1 MVDIAAAR
9 GIVTPRDKQAMAYL
23 VNRTELTVEWGHCDP
38 AGIVFNSRFF
48 EYFDIGTWLLFEVAL
63 GVKRSEIAE
72 VFGIVG
78 YPIVDAKARF
88 IAPVKFGDRIEIASI
103 VTEFR
108 RSSFDVEH
116 RISNQGQIAA
126 EGNETRVWVGRNP
139 DNPAQL
145 RSQPIPADVVER
157 FSKT

>member
-1 MVDIAAAR
+1 M
-9 GIVTPRDKQAMAYL
+9 P
-23 VNRTELTVEWGHCDP
+23 
-38 AGIVFNSRFF
+38 
-48 EYFDIGTWLLFEVAL
+48 
-63 GVKRSEIAE
+63 KRA
-72 VFGIVG
+72 
-78 YPIVDAKARF
+78 F
-88 IAPVKFGDRIEIASI
+88 IAPVKFGDRIEIPSI

-145 RSQPIPADVVER
+145 QSQPIPAAVIER